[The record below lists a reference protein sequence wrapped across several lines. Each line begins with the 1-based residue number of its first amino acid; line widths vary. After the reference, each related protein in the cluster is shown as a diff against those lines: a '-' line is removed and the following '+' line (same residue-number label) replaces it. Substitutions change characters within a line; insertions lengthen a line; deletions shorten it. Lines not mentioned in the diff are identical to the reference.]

1 MRALIREGLDE
12 LQGFSP
18 AAAASRLLS
27 VGAAHMRKEG
37 GGSGGGDYGRV
48 DMIKYQ
54 FVFLFLF
61 FSSNRFFTYRWYCG

>member
-18 AAAASRLLS
+18 AAAASHLLS

-48 DMIKYQ
+48 DMIM
-54 FVFLFLF
+54 
-61 FSSNRFFTYRWYCG
+61 